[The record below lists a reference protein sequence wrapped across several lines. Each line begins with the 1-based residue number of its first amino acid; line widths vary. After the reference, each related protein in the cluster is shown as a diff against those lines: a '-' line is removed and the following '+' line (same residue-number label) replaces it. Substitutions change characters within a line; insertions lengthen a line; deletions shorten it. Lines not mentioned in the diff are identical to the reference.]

1 VIGAPVSEIDTAYRP
16 DYSPRLKADD
26 CGRPPSYELLVR
38 QPEEAAIAGER
49 RFWRLLSLGLG
60 VAIMNA
66 SSGCSSSNSAV
77 VPPPIYGANAR
88 LQPDLPL
95 ESPPLQVEAEPRE
108 RLPATFASLP
118 ASWQPATSAR
128 PWKYIILHHTATAAG
143 DVETIDQEHRQ
154 RKDPQGNPW
163 LGIGYHFV
171 IGNGHGMA
179 DGLVEPTFRW
189 TRQIHGA
196 HAGNRLYNEQGIGIC
211 LVGNF
216 VDSQPTARQVAA
228 TRELVRRL
236 STSFDIPADRVLRH
250 QDIGATQ
257 CPGPNFPLDE
267 ILDREPT
274 VGTGASRP
282 PAGAIDAFS
291 H

>member
-1 VIGAPVSEIDTAYRP
+1 LREAPSH
-16 DYSPRLKADD
+16 
-26 CGRPPSYELLVR
+26 ELLVR

-49 RFWRLLSLGLG
+49 RFWRLLSLALG

-66 SSGCSSSNSAV
+66 SSGCFSNSASV
-77 VPPPIYGANAR
+77 VPPPTYGATAR
-88 LQPDLPL
+88 IQLDMPL
-95 ESPPLQVEAEPRE
+95 ESTRQQIESEPRE

-118 ASWQPATSAR
+118 ASWQPAAPAR
-128 PWKYIILHHTATAAG
+128 AWKYIILHHTATESG
-143 DVETIDQEHRQ
+143 DVETIDHEHRQ
-154 RKDPQGNPW
+154 RKDTQGNPW

-196 HAGNRLYNEQGIGIC
+196 HAGDRLYNEQGIGIC

-216 VDSQPTARQVAA
+216 VDGRPTERQVAA

-236 STSFDIPADRVLRH
+236 CTSFEIPADRVLRH
-250 QDIGATQ
+250 QDIGATE
-257 CPGPNFPLDE
+257 CPGQNFPLDE
-267 ILDREPT
+267 ILDREP
-274 VGTGASRP
+274 VARVGASHP
-282 PAGAIDAFS
+282 PAGAVDAFS